1 MRICVCEKY
10 FNFMISD
17 IVDIKTILLLIDSD

>member
-10 FNFMISD
+10 FNVMISG
-17 IVDIKTILLLIDSD
+17 IVDIKTILILIDSD